1 MTFQALKSKVESLLR
16 QAEFGAALSLIE
28 SFTNQPGFQGSSLRE
43 NALLLSA
50 RYASL
55 KDLQIKGTL
64 KHEEYSKE
72 LARLAD
78 SIVSLLRET
87 APPPPAF
94 SFKTP
99 IIIVVLTA
107 ILGIGFWWMF
117 KPDKIEPKAETTP
130 SSMESAA
137 NKVPE
142 QQKVHDSPH
151 NVIKE
156 EKSSPTESGK
166 TPAKNQV
173 SEKKDSPSAPK
184 KEVPAPAQIQIL
196 IKADG
201 CWRDALILLD
211 GVESG
216 TMEGILGELTL
227 SMKTS
232 PSRIQL
238 QKNGKA
244 SEIKSKILKD
254 QDQLNFKC
262 N

>member
-78 SIVSLLRET
+78 SIVSMLRET
-87 APPPPAF
+87 APPQPAF

-107 ILGIGFWWMF
+107 ILGIGLWWMF
-117 KPDKIEPKAETTP
+117 KPDQIEPKALERCKEACASFMELAGPLLDNWDADQAGHDFWLSRNGHGVGFFDRSEIADKET
-130 SSMESAA
+130 
-137 NKVPE
+137 
-142 QQKVHDSPH
+142 
-151 NVIKE
+151 
-156 EKSSPTESGK
+156 
-166 TPAKNQV
+166 
-173 SEKKDSPSAPK
+173 
-184 KEVPAPAQIQIL
+184 
-196 IKADG
+196 
-201 CWRDALILLD
+201 RDALQNICRRFGERYCYSID
-211 GVESG
+211 EN
-216 TMEGILGELTL
+216 TFGIE
-227 SMKTS
+227 
-232 PSRIQL
+232 
-238 QKNGKA
+238 
-244 SEIKSKILKD
+244 
-254 QDQLNFKC
+254 
-262 N
+262 